1 MRTVA
6 EINQQNEEFLDKIIG
21 ESAFN
26 DANEHIPADES
37 DNESTIPESDP
48 ADPSVCDLEVVLSC
62 GEELKMSFTSSVME
76 ELMGQSKEIKMM
88 VNQLHAMVE
97 YIYKDDQLDA
107 IENIL
112 NDIIGNEDFGLKMEQ
127 YTCIEDRKL
136 RMMFMLHDA
145 THIYTSIYQVI
156 SEKDLMDAVFKSI
169 YCTPSSILKENE
181 EDENNTAEDNN
192 SESNNSNE
200 AE

>member
-1 MRTVA
+1 MKSVA
-6 EINQQNEEFLDKIIG
+6 EINAQNEEFLNKIIG

-26 DANEHIPADES
+26 EGPEHIPTTDEDS
-37 DNESTIPESDP
+37 STIPESDP

-181 EDENNTAEDNN
+181 D
-192 SESNNSNE
+192 ESNQTTDNSIKPVNPDE
-200 AE
+200 A

>member
-26 DANEHIPADES
+26 DGNEHIPGDES

-181 EDENNTAEDNN
+181 
-192 SESNNSNE
+192 
-200 AE
+200 

>member
-37 DNESTIPESDP
+37 DNESAIPESDP

-192 SESNNSNE
+192 SESNISNE